1 MGKQVLEK
9 RLTLKPQ
16 SEQQMWTLSPTLTA
30 NPVVSRILRE
40 GDRRIEPP

>member
-9 RLTLKPQ
+9 RLRAKPQ

-30 NPVVSRILRE
+30 NKNSSRILRE

>member
-9 RLTLKPQ
+9 RLRPKPQ

-30 NPVVSRILRE
+30 TLAISRILRE
-40 GDRRIEPP
+40 GDRRSEPP

>member
-9 RLTLKPQ
+9 RLNDKPQ

-30 NPVVSRILRE
+30 IYIISRILRE